1 MTELGVEA
9 RLGLLLVRPGML
21 LVSAPAFGSDFAPP
35 PVRIALTVLL
45 AVTLAPV
52 VALPGSLTAGM
63 LALIVA
69 REVMI
74 GICLTLSIRVLI
86 AGVELAGHLA
96 GFQLGFSY
104 ASLVDPQSGARNTT
118 MSKLYGMMALF
129 VFFAADGHHQMLR
142 ALAASYQELPIGAW
156 HLTDSLATLVTRV
169 LGMIF
174 TIGIQL
180 AAPVMLVLLV
190 VEVMLGLMA
199 RAMPSLNL
207 MIAGM
212 PVRVAVGL
220 ICVAGTLEVVPSVV
234 RATIIPALELAAR
247 LAAAFR

>member
-1 MTELGVEA
+1 MTDLGVEA

-35 PVRIALTVLL
+35 PVRIGLTVLL
-45 AVTLAPV
+45 ALTLAPA
-52 VALPGSLTAGM
+52 VAIPSSLTAGM
-63 LALIVA
+63 LGVIVA
-69 REVMI
+69 REVVI
-74 GICLTLSIRVLI
+74 GVCLTLSIRILL

-96 GFQLGFSY
+96 GFQLGFAY
-104 ASLVDPQSGARNTT
+104 ASLVDPQTGARNSI
-118 MSKLYGMMALF
+118 MSRMYSMMALL
-129 VFFAADGHHQMLR
+129 VFFGSDGHHQMLR
-142 ALAASYQELPIGAW
+142 ALAASYDEIPIGAW
-156 HLTDSLATLVTRV
+156 HLSGSLVAIVTRL
-169 LGMIF
+169 LGTIF

-207 MIAGM
+207 MVAGM
-212 PVRVAVGL
+212 PVRVMVGL
-220 ICVAGTLEVVPSVV
+220 ICVAGTLEIVPTVV
-234 RATIIPALELAAR
+234 RAAILPALELAAR